1 MQPVKIHIYSQSRSS
16 EGTENIETTAYGR
29 LAEKNNK
36 FYVFYEEDAA
46 SGLAGTKTTL
56 KWDHER
62 VIILRSGTV
71 DCRQEFAAGLVCE
84 SLYRTPYLT
93 LPMRLTTEYLYVYCR
108 DRVWHIEL
116 EYALEL
122 DGQAHSRLK
131 LKIEIEEDVK
141 REYEGSTGC
150 CH

>member
-56 KWDHER
+56 KGSLSCAAARWTAGR
-62 VIILRSGTV
+62 SLR
-71 DCRQEFAAGLVCE
+71 
-84 SLYRTPYLT
+84 
-93 LPMRLTTEYLYVYCR
+93 
-108 DRVWHIEL
+108 
-116 EYALEL
+116 
-122 DGQAHSRLK
+122 
-131 LKIEIEEDVK
+131 
-141 REYEGSTGC
+141 
-150 CH
+150 